1 MGSKKKIKK
10 DQQKNKIRSKKINL
24 AHPSTSCE
32 TSSKF
37 HARHFKNEHFVRDF
51 LQDSQRKLPKRAFRA
66 RLLPIFTD
74 ETSKASIYSDNI
86 RVDNSATQWTSSV
99 HTLHMSKPVITFVL
113 TMPGSGAETYQQN
126 SAPLWTK

>member
-1 MGSKKKIKK
+1 M
-10 DQQKNKIRSKKINL
+10 
-24 AHPSTSCE
+24 
-32 TSSKF
+32 
-37 HARHFKNEHFVRDF
+37 RDF